1 MSCRARSW
9 FKVRIRRGLDPKLRI
24 VQIWYAVIWDDSI
37 YFWLFGYRIFLMN
50 HVMISFHLKWFFNVE
65 MQEKPFKNSEMVLS
79 IKLSS
84 WQARK
89 RKVREKECHL
99 HFPLGFFAIYI
110 LLAKP
115 MSFLMLVHFF
125 CTKNFQEDWIKEV
138 SVKLLHCSG
147 VNMALKYSGF
157 TQSKIIFK
165 KTKQKMNNQSAGKDR
180 KITFKIRRNSLIW
193 GWRK

>member
-50 HVMISFHLKWFFNVE
+50 HVMISFHFKWFFNVE

-99 HFPLGFFAIYI
+99 HFPLGFFDIYI

-125 CTKNFQEDWIKEV
+125 VQKTFRRIGSRKFLWNYFIALGSTWHWNIQVLHK
-138 SVKLLHCSG
+138 VKLF
-147 VNMALKYSGF
+147 LK
-157 TQSKIIFK
+157 K
-165 KTKQKMNNQSAGKDR
+165 KTKNE
-180 KITFKIRRNSLIW
+180 
-193 GWRK
+193 